1 MTWKRVE
8 SKRCET
14 NFSFV
19 FSVKESWQ
27 NFAVKIVLKKHF
39 VQFGAAAALFNEK
52 LRSEFKILAQLNHPS
67 IVEIFDVEES
77 DEAIYTILELVDGG
91 ELFQRI
97 LSNGQIDEK
106 TSKLIFRQIAL
117 GVEYLHENRVT
128 HRDLKPEN
136 ILLVSREND
145 ESLIK
150 ITDFGLSKLIDER
163 SLMKTFC
170 GTPNYLGWKLFDAE
184 KNFLR
189 FFRFQR
195 PKFCR
200 RAAKVLTQ
208 KKSTFGVW
216 AWFYSFVSVKNECR
230 TRKSTNFF
238 FSSWLPAV
246 HAVRRN
252 SVVRRTN
259 HQRKLR
265 FCRGILVRSLGI
277 GKRFDSKN
285 ALRRSESSL
294 FNKTSSRTSVAQR
307 RSRKHG
313 ETRANDRSRVEPSSL
328 VETSTFDG
336 RSRSDG
342 TIFL

>member
-1 MTWKRVE
+1 M
-8 SKRCET
+8 
-14 NFSFV
+14 
-19 FSVKESWQ
+19 KESWQ

-170 GTPNYLGWKLFDAE
+170 GTPNYLG
-184 KNFLR
+184 
-189 FFRFQR
+189 
-195 PKFCR
+195 
-200 RAAKVLTQ
+200 
-208 KKSTFGVW
+208 
-216 AWFYSFVSVKNECR
+216 
-230 TRKSTNFF
+230 
-238 FSSWLPAV
+238 
-246 HAVRRN
+246 
-252 SVVRRTN
+252 
-259 HQRKLR
+259 
-265 FCRGILVRSLGI
+265 
-277 GKRFDSKN
+277 
-285 ALRRSESSL
+285 
-294 FNKTSSRTSVAQR
+294 
-307 RSRKHG
+307 
-313 ETRANDRSRVEPSSL
+313 
-328 VETSTFDG
+328 
-336 RSRSDG
+336 
-342 TIFL
+342 